1 MGPELH
7 DAIEPRPDVLSDV
20 LSEALADAVCA
31 ASLDGVVSGA
41 APDAYGKPA
50 NLFAATSPS
59 ADLRSLLDEVLGR
72 VGGLSAGQRPARSAP
87 QSERRSRPAPGRG
100 AGTGAQLAKLLS
112 VLPPSTP
119 GPVITDARRA
129 GVALA
134 APGHR
139 FEATFVGAPADYRP
153 LRPGL
158 DHVLGQHDATVKAS
172 VTAAFADALDRGG
185 PEFDEIP
192 PPRSRHRPGQV
203 PGHPHH
209 GACMT
214 GPRGRSVEHSLV
226 RHPEGMVRQ

>member
-172 VTAAFADALDRGG
+172 VTAAFADPRPGRPRVRRDPAAALKTPAR
-185 PEFDEIP
+185 PSARSP
-192 PPRSRHRPGQV
+192 SPRSLHDRPSRPV
-203 PGHPHH
+203 RRALT
-209 GACMT
+209 GAA
-214 GPRGRSVEHSLV
+214 S
-226 RHPEGMVRQ
+226 